1 MVSLLL
7 PVILFS
13 FYQPGPAGCPAGC
26 GLAQHVPG
34 LGRGPVLGGHDLHDH
49 LRRYSSVQPGQRRPY
64 RSAWPRQGHGHQRG
78 HDGRSAVWLFH
89 LHGVLAALSVGRA
102 LRPGRG
108 QRGCRPQQLR
118 CPALREPPH
127 ELAALHVGPGRQ
139 RRAGVIMGWAL
150 AHSSWQSGY
159 RIISVLQVV
168 LTTIIIFSL
177 PLCKKP
183 ARRPARKSP
192 ASTAPSPS

>member
-1 MVSLLL
+1 M
-7 PVILFS
+7 P
-13 FYQPGPAGCPAGC
+13 CWC

-64 RSAWPRQGHGHQRG
+64 RPAWPRQGHGHQRG

-139 RRAGVIMGWAL
+139 RRAGHYGLGAGPQQL
-150 AHSSWQSGY
+150 AE
-159 RIISVLQVV
+159 R
-168 LTTIIIFSL
+168 L
-177 PLCKKP
+177 PHYFCAAGGADGHHHFQPAAVEKNR

-192 ASTAPSPS
+192 ASTAPCPS